1 MQHWGKIK
9 EENMD
14 LGIKGKVALVTGGNK
29 GIGKAAA
36 LEMAREG
43 CNIAITG
50 RNQADLAAVQKEI
63 KDCGV
68 EALSIAVDMEKAEDV
83 AEAVDRTYK
92 ALGRIDILFNNAG
105 HSKPCT
111 PISSTDEDWTRQLDI
126 HLMACVRTCRLI
138 VPKMI
143 KQKWGRI
150 INMSS
155 MYGIS
160 PGSGVTD
167 YNAAKAAVI
176 NYTQSL
182 AMEYSRFGICATA
195 ICPGLIHT
203 EIWDKF
209 ADILA
214 GDLGQTR
221 QDVLK
226 AAAERASS
234 VKRYAQPEEV
244 GKVVAFLA
252 SECASYITG
261 CTIQVDGGAMAG
273 IEIRMISDWIS
284 AK

>member
-1 MQHWGKIK
+1 
-9 EENMD
+9 MD

-36 LEMAREG
+36 LELAREG
-43 CNIAITG
+43 CNVAITG
-50 RNQADLAAVQKEI
+50 RNEADLAAAEKEI
-63 KDCGV
+63 KSFGV
-68 EALSIAVDMEKAEDV
+68 KALAIAADMEKAAEV
-83 AEAVDRTYK
+83 AQAVNRTYET
-92 ALGRIDILFNNAG
+92 LGRIDILFNNAG

-111 PISSTDEDWTRQLDI
+111 PISSTDEDWTAQLNI

-143 KQKWGRI
+143 AQKWGRI

-155 MYGIS
+155 MYGIL

-176 NYTQSL
+176 NYTQSV
-182 AMEYSRFGICATA
+182 AMEYSRFGICANA

-214 GDLGQTR
+214 QDLGKTR
-221 QDVLK
+221 QEVLD
-226 AAAERASS
+226 AAAEHASS
-234 VKRYAQPEEV
+234 VKRYARPEEV

-261 CTIQVDGGAMAG
+261 CTIQVDGGAIAG
-273 IEIRMISDWIS
+273 IEIKMISDWIS

>member
-1 MQHWGKIK
+1 
-9 EENMD
+9 MD

-43 CNIAITG
+43 CNIAIAG
-50 RNQADLAAVQKEI
+50 RNEADLAAAQKEI

-83 AEAVDRTYK
+83 AKAVDRTYEV
-92 ALGRIDILFNNAG
+92 LGRIDILFNNAG

-111 PISSTDEDWTRQLDI
+111 PISSTDEDWTTQLNI

-138 VPKMI
+138 VPRMI
-143 KQKWGRI
+143 EQKWGRI

-209 ADILA
+209 ANILA
-214 GDLGQTR
+214 EDLGKTR
-221 QDVLK
+221 QDVLD
-226 AAAERASS
+226 AAAEHASS
-234 VKRYAQPEEV
+234 VKRYARPEEV

>member
-1 MQHWGKIK
+1 
-9 EENMD
+9 MD
-14 LGIKGKVALVTGGNK
+14 LGIRGKVALVTGGNR

-36 LEMAREG
+36 MELAKEG
-43 CNIAITG
+43 CDISITG
-50 RNQADLAAVQKEI
+50 RNEGDLAAAEKEFQSY
-63 KDCGV
+63 GV
-68 EALSIAVDMEKAEDV
+68 RTLAIAADMEKAE
-83 AEAVDRTYK
+83 EIEKAVKETYETF
-92 ALGRIDILFNNAG
+92 GRIDILFNNAG

-111 PISSTDEDWTRQLDI
+111 PISSTDEDWTSQLNI

-143 KQKWGRI
+143 EQKWGRI

-176 NYTQSL
+176 NYTKSI
-182 AMEYSRFGICATA
+182 AMEYSRHGICATA

-209 ADILA
+209 ADKLA
-214 GDLGQTR
+214 EDLGKTR
-221 QDVLK
+221 QDILAV
-226 AAAERASS
+226 AADRASS
-234 VKRYAQPEEV
+234 VKRYARPEEV

-252 SECASYITG
+252 SECATYITG
-261 CTIQVDGGAMAG
+261 CTIQVDGGALAG
-273 IEIRMISDWIS
+273 IEIKMISDWIS
-284 AK
+284 GT

>member
-1 MQHWGKIK
+1 
-9 EENMD
+9 MD
-14 LGIKGKVALVTGGNK
+14 LGITGKVALITGGNR
-29 GIGKAAA
+29 GIGKASAVELA
-36 LEMAREG
+36 KEG
-43 CNIAITG
+43 CHIAITG
-50 RNQADLAAVQKEI
+50 RNEADLATTQKELQRY
-63 KDCGV
+63 GV
-68 EALSIAVDMEKAEDV
+68 KALAVAADMEIAAEVDKAVHE
-83 AEAVDRTYK
+83 TY
-92 ALGRIDILFNNAG
+92 ANFGHIDILFNNAG

-111 PISSTDEDWTRQLDI
+111 PISSTDQDWVSQLNI

-143 KQKWGRI
+143 EQKWGRI

-176 NYTQSL
+176 NYTRSL
-182 AMEYSRFGICATA
+182 AMEYSRHNICANA

-209 ADILA
+209 ADKLA
-214 GDLGQTR
+214 ADLGKTR
-221 QDVLK
+221 QDIFD
-226 AAAERASS
+226 AAADRASS
-234 VKRYAQPEEV
+234 VKRYARPEEV

-261 CTIQVDGGAMAG
+261 CAIQVDGGALAG
-273 IEIRMISDWIS
+273 IEIKLISDWIN
-284 AK
+284 AA

>member
-1 MQHWGKIK
+1 
-9 EENMD
+9 
-14 LGIKGKVALVTGGNK
+14 
-29 GIGKAAA
+29 
-36 LEMAREG
+36 
-43 CNIAITG
+43 
-50 RNQADLAAVQKEI
+50 
-63 KDCGV
+63 
-68 EALSIAVDMEKAEDV
+68 
-83 AEAVDRTYK
+83 
-92 ALGRIDILFNNAG
+92 
-105 HSKPCT
+105 
-111 PISSTDEDWTRQLDI
+111 
-126 HLMACVRTCRLI
+126 MACVRTCRLI

-143 KQKWGRI
+143 EQKWGRI

-155 MYGIS
+155 MYGIL

-195 ICPGLIHT
+195 LCPGLIHT

-214 GDLGQTR
+214 EDLGKTR
-221 QDVLK
+221 QDVFD
-226 AAAERASS
+226 AAADRASS
-234 VKRYAQPEEV
+234 VKRYARPEEV

-261 CTIQVDGGAMAG
+261 CAVQVDGGAISG
-273 IEIRMISDWIS
+273 IEIKMISDWIG

>member
-1 MQHWGKIK
+1 
-9 EENMD
+9 MD

-29 GIGKAAA
+29 GIGKSAA
-36 LEMAREG
+36 LELAREG
-43 CNIAITG
+43 CNVAITG
-50 RNQADLAAVQKEI
+50 RNESDLAAAE
-63 KDCGV
+63 KDLKSLGV
-68 EALSIAVDMEKAEDV
+68 KALAIAADMEKADEV
-83 AEAVDRTYK
+83 TRAVNQTYE

-111 PISSTDEDWTRQLDI
+111 PISSTDEDWTSQLNI
-126 HLMACVRTCRLI
+126 HLMACVRTCRMI

-143 KQKWGRI
+143 EQKWGRI

-155 MYGIS
+155 MYGIL

-182 AMEYSRFGICATA
+182 AMEYSRFGICANA

-214 GDLGQTR
+214 EDLGKTR
-221 QDVLK
+221 QDVFD
-226 AAAERASS
+226 AAADRASS
-234 VKRYAQPEEV
+234 VKRYARPEEV

-273 IEIRMISDWIS
+273 IEIKMISDWIGS
-284 AK
+284 K